1 MTSHYDL
8 KLISTPCLESN
19 IFCNSALKWLNRNN
33 EITPRAKTVIRRPM
47 YTFSIVLTHGR
58 PSSDSSNFWRYKISF
73 ISTGWNLKNPRHF
86 VTKFCHIFFCVPVSL
101 FHLLPFIRFV
111 FQRFLSSQTLIS
123 NLGLS
128 RFLLCQFWVHTC
140 PKTEIFDNFT
150 S

>member
-8 KLISTPCLESN
+8 KLISTHCLESN

-73 ISTGWNLKNPRHF
+73 ISSGCNLKTPRYF
-86 VTKFCHIFFCVPVSL
+86 VSWSAFSIYCL
-101 FHLLPFIRFV
+101 IRFI